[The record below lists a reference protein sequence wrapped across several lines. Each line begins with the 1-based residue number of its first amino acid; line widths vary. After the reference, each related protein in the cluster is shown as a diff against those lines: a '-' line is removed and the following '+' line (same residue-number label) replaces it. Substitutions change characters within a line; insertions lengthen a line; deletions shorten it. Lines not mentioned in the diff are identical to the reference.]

1 MIKLIY
7 FKTMETQV
15 TKRAVGYIRIS
26 VDSEEGMSLEVQEE
40 AIKEYVNYKKYKY
53 LKTYEDRVSGYTTK
67 DRPGLIKLLKDAET
81 LKFDIVVVWKLDRF
95 GRNSIDLQTNY
106 EFLQTHGVELV
117 SVDQDMDFGTPHGK
131 FYLQMLTAV
140 AEMERQMIKERIYRG
155 RIRKALSKIPTTKKF
170 PFGRTFNYERKIWE
184 MDKNKKEAIE
194 WVADQYLNNDKSLR
208 ELASKL
214 LKDRNIKLGEDGLR
228 NILKKHCGTKWYQNF
243 KDREPIEFEIPP
255 LLDDGT
261 IEKVK
266 ERMAFNKRCNRTQ
279 KRKYVL
285 TGYLRCEKCNYALSG
300 ADSNGRRVY
309 QHSNK
314 VDGVQK
320 FCMSIKA
327 DMIEDAVFETLLIY
341 FGDHSKIEEAT
352 KENLKPVEKRKEL
365 EKEINL
371 KEKAAERIYNEWEQT
386 LDKRV
391 QEDYLPEMI
400 SKRIEGYKDTYGQL
414 SAEIKELKAK
424 RNSLPS
430 DTDLERDIE
439 QLKQDIAKKFS
450 GPNWLEEMTFED
462 KRKLLHWLFQ
472 GKDEDGKPYGIYV
485 TKEGKYKNADIEY
498 SIHAKISEGLGGWFL
513 DGEHEMN
520 LYPSYRGTLDSKDNN
535 KTNGSG

>member
-1 MIKLIY
+1 MAIK
-7 FKTMETQV
+7 
-15 TKRAVGYIRIS
+15 KRAVGYIRVS
-26 VDSEEGMSLEVQEE
+26 VESEDSMSLEVQEE
-40 AIKEYVNYKKYKY
+40 AIKEYVDYKKHRYINTYK
-53 LKTYEDRVSGYTTK
+53 DRISGYTTK
-67 DRPGLIKLLKDAET
+67 DRPGLMELLEDVRAGKV
-81 LKFDIVVVWKLDRF
+81 DIVVVWRLDRF
-95 GRNSIDLQTNY
+95 GRSSIELQQNY
-106 EFLQTHGVELV
+106 EKLQKHGVDLV
-117 SVDQDMDFGTPHGK
+117 SVGQDMDFSTPHGT
-131 FYLQMLTAV
+131 FYLQMLAAV
-140 AEMERQMIKERIYRG
+140 AEMERQMIKERMYGG
-155 RIRKALSKIPTTKKF
+155 RIRKAKSGIPTTKKF
-170 PFGRTFNYERKIWE
+170 SFGRTFNYKTEEWE
-184 MDKNKKEAIE
+184 MDEDKKEAIE
-194 WVADQYLNNDKSLR
+194 WVANQYLNNDKSLR

-214 LKDRNIKLGEDGLR
+214 NKDRNIKLGEDGLR
-228 NILKKHCGTKWYQNF
+228 NILKNHCSTKWYQHF
-243 KDREPIEFEIPP
+243 KDREPNEFEIPP
-255 LLDDGT
+255 LLDDVT
-261 IEKVK
+261 IKK
-266 ERMAFNKRCNRTQ
+266 ITDRMAFNKRCNQTK

-314 VDGVQK
+314 VDGIQK
-320 FCMSIKA
+320 FCMSIRA
-327 DMIEDAVFETLLIY
+327 DMIEDAVFETLLMY

-365 EKEINL
+365 VKEINL

-414 SAEIKELKAK
+414 SAEIKKLKAK

-472 GKDEDGKPYGIYV
+472 GKDEDGKPYGIYF

-520 LYPSYRGTLDSKDNN
+520 LYPSYKGTLDSKDN
-535 KTNGSG
+535 KTNGSDLQLVI